1 MKVCSKEVTI
11 TVKGV
16 PEKKKPSL
24 EWIVPAVAIAGAGLV
39 AMKKKKS

>member
-1 MKVCSKEVTI
+1 MKVCSKPITI

-16 PEKKKPSL
+16 PEKKRPSL
-24 EWIVPAVAIAGAGLV
+24 EWLIPAVTIASAGLV

>member
-1 MKVCSKEVTI
+1 VKVCSKEVTI

-16 PEKKKPSL
+16 PEKKRPSL
-24 EWIVPAVAIAGAGLV
+24 EWLVPVVAIASAGLV